1 MPHALLYAAFAL
13 VLVFEFINGFHD
25 SANAVATVIY
35 TRTLRPMVAIVWSAG
50 WNFIGAVVSNGA
62 VAYGIMAL
70 LPIHLIESDPSL
82 GATAIVSVLLSAIL
96 WNFGTWYL
104 GLPLSSTHTLIG
116 SMLGAQLAATAL
128 LPDSGFA
135 HSIHW
140 EKVRQVFWSLLLSPL
155 AGFVFSFLLLR
166 MARAIAQVRSFRQ
179 SPETGRA
186 PVAMRGL
193 LIFTS
198 AGVSFAHGSNDAQK
212 GMGLMMLVLIAMAPA
227 AYGDGAA
234 IPIWVKLMGAVV
246 MGLGTMVGWKRVT
259 TTLGEKIGTEH
270 MTYAQGAT
278 AELVAFGTILG
289 ADRYGLPVSTTHVLT
304 SGIAGT
310 MLANRSGLQPKTLRN
325 ILLAW
330 VLTLPVC
337 VMLGAG
343 IVTGGLFML
352 LHGLF

>member
-1 MPHALLYAAFAL
+1 MPHMLLSAAFLL
-13 VLVFEFINGFHD
+13 VLAFEFINGFHD

-70 LPIHLIESDPSL
+70 LPIHLIASDPAL
-82 GATAIVSVLLSAIL
+82 GATAIISVLLSAII

-116 SMLGAQLAATAL
+116 AMLGAQLAATAL

-140 EKVRQVFWSLLLSPL
+140 EKVRQVFWSLLFSPL
-155 AGFVFSFLLLR
+155 AGFAFSALLLR
-166 MARAIAQVRSFRQ
+166 LARWLSGRRRFIR
-179 SPETGRA
+179 SPENGL
-186 PVAMRGL
+186 PSPWLRGL
-193 LIFTS
+193 LVCTS

-227 AYGDGAA
+227 AYDGAA
-234 IPIWVKLMGAVV
+234 IPVWVKLVGAAV
-246 MGLGTMVGWKRVT
+246 MGLGTMVGWRRVT
-259 TTLGEKIGTEH
+259 TTLGEKIGTQH
-270 MTYAQGAT
+270 LTYAQGAT
-278 AELVAFGTILG
+278 AELVAFGTILA

-310 MLANRSGLQPKTLRN
+310 MLANHSQLQPRTLRN

-337 VMLGAG
+337 VVLGAG

-352 LHGLF
+352 LHGLV